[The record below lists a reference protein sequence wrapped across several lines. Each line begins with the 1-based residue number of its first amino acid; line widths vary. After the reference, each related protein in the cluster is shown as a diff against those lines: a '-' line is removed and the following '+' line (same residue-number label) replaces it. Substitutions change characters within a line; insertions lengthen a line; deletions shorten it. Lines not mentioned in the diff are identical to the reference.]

1 MAVQYLASLRNNR
14 LDEVTADCGATAFLQ
29 VWDGALPATPATA
42 PAGTLLASMALSNPI
57 APAASGGV
65 LTIDV
70 TPVPTDAAANASG
83 TPTFCRIATSETG
96 TTSGV
101 VQMSAGVGSG
111 DISFSAAITVG
122 GTVTLTSLTIT
133 DGSS

>member
-1 MAVQYLASLRNNR
+1 MAVQYATTTRNNR
-14 LDEVTADCGATAFLQ
+14 LDEVTTDSGTGAFLQ
-29 VWDGALPATPATA
+29 VWDGALPATPTTA

-70 TPVPTDAAANASG
+70 TPVPTDASANASG
-83 TPTFCRIATSETG
+83 TPTFCRIATTETG
-96 TTSGV
+96 TTTGV
-101 VQMSAGVGSG
+101 MQCSAGVGSG

-122 GTVTLTSLTIT
+122 GTVTLTSLTVT
-133 DGSS
+133 DGSA

>member
-1 MAVQYLASLRNNR
+1 MAVQYAVTTRNNR
-14 LDEVTADCGATAFLQ
+14 LAQVTSGAGATAWLQ
-29 VWDGALPATPATA
+29 VWDGALPATPVTA
-42 PAGTLLASMALSNPI
+42 PAGTLLASMALANPI
-57 APAASGGV
+57 APAPSGGV
-65 LTIDV
+65 LTV
-70 TPVPTDAAANASG
+70 TVSPVPTDSSANASG

-96 TTSGV
+96 TTTGV

-133 DGSS
+133 DGSA

>member
-1 MAVQYLASLRNNR
+1 MAVQYLTTLRNSR
-14 LDEVTADCGATAFLQ
+14 LDEVTTASGATAWLQ

-57 APAASGGV
+57 APAAAAGV

-70 TPVPTDAAANASG
+70 TPVPTDSSANASG

-96 TTSGV
+96 TTTGV

>member
-1 MAVQYLASLRNNR
+1 MAVQYAVTTRNNR
-14 LDEVTADCGATAFLQ
+14 LDEVTADSGATAWLQ
-29 VWDGALPATPATA
+29 VWDGALPATPVTA

-70 TPVPTDAAANASG
+70 TPVPTDSSANASG

-96 TTSGV
+96 TTTGV
-101 VQMSAGVGSG
+101 VQMLAGVGSG